1 MRSPPYLLCF
11 ATTRHPHNVGLTSQA
26 AFSVRRLRCRE
37 NDSVDDATHSINL
50 RGVRHTVCRAALG
63 LRTCTIPVH
72 TTTQSRLSKS
82 AVNGL
87 WKERP
92 GFATN
97 AFTRKFGPELPSPC
111 WQPTVVARYACWPAV
126 VGDECRR
133 QLTEAGTAQ
142 ARKHETV
149 TCLLPRS
156 SGRMLCHRYALRTR
170 GRPLVQADEPPTR
183 GCPQGSGHAGF
194 GRCLEATPGTWGV
207 P

>member
-97 AFTRKFGPELPSPC
+97 AFTRNFP
-111 WQPTVVARYACWPAV
+111 AC
-126 VGDECRR
+126 VGSR
-133 QLTEAGTAQ
+133 L
-142 ARKHETV
+142 
-149 TCLLPRS
+149 
-156 SGRMLCHRYALRTR
+156 
-170 GRPLVQADEPPTR
+170 
-183 GCPQGSGHAGF
+183 
-194 GRCLEATPGTWGV
+194 W
-207 P
+207 